1 MIYVLGACAELE
13 DDIDYKIALKV
24 KKTRNDLPRAL
35 RSNYLLCEAV
45 HCWLWQITLSHLKI
59 LGINWEKE
67 NYLILFYYDKNL
79 TIC

>member
-45 HCWLWQITLSHLKI
+45 H
-59 LGINWEKE
+59 
-67 NYLILFYYDKNL
+67 Y
-79 TIC
+79 